1 MKTSGRGM
9 VHHWPAAARAR
20 GRVARKR
27 GQLHGAA
34 VREPWQFRSRAVR
47 AGHHRAGHRAV
58 RAVRDA
64 VKPHREPVLPI
75 FCPHCLRTIELSIA
89 KLKAGESACP
99 LCGKAIK
106 TTPEFAAMVRTMK

>member
-1 MKTSGRGM
+1 
-9 VHHWPAAARAR
+9 
-20 GRVARKR
+20 
-27 GQLHGAA
+27 
-34 VREPWQFRSRAVR
+34 
-47 AGHHRAGHRAV
+47 
-58 RAVRDA
+58 
-64 VKPHREPVLPI
+64 VLPI